1 MRLYHGSV
9 NVIRRPVF
17 GVGKATN
24 DYGLGFY
31 CTEHIELAK
40 EWACGEQHDGFAN
53 AYDIDMD
60 GLAVLNL
67 NDERWTIL
75 NWLAVL
81 VNNRRIQV
89 TTPIQDAARQYLLA
103 HFLPDTS
110 SSDVIR
116 GYRADD
122 SYFSFA
128 RAFLGNEISLAQL
141 SVAMRLGN
149 LGEQVVIKS
158 RRAFKR
164 LAFAGAE
171 IAEAEHYHLRRRTRD
186 ESAREAF
193 RREASSPDL
202 DGLFMRDVL
211 RSRMEAD
218 DARLR

>member
-9 NVIRRPVF
+9 RVIEHPVF

-31 CTEHIELAK
+31 CTEHIDLAK
-40 EWACGEQHDGFAN
+40 EWACGEPNDGFAN
-53 AYDIDMD
+53 AYDINVD
-60 GLAVLNL
+60 GLSVLNL
-67 NDERWTIL
+67 NGEHWTIL
-75 NWLAVL
+75 NWLALL
-81 VNNRRIQV
+81 VNNRKIQV
-89 TTPIQDAARQYLLA
+89 TTPIQDAARQYLLL
-103 HFLPDTS
+103 HFLPDVS
-110 SSDVIR
+110 PYDIIR

-141 SVAMRLGN
+141 STAMRLGN

-164 LAFAGAE
+164 LKFAGAE
-171 IAEAEHYHLRRRTRD
+171 IARAEQYHLQRRTRD
-186 ESAREAF
+186 ETARADFQRAASA
-193 RREASSPDL
+193 PDL
-202 DGLFMRDVL
+202 DGLFMRDIL
-211 RSRMEAD
+211 RAKMEID

>member
-1 MRLYHGSV
+1 MRG
-9 NVIRRPVF
+9 RTVF

-40 EWACGEQHDGFAN
+40 EWACGEPNDGFAN
-53 AYDIDMD
+53 AYDIDVD

-89 TTPIQDAARQYLLA
+89 TTPIQDAARQYMLA

-110 SSDVIR
+110 TCDVIR

-171 IAEAEHYHLRRRTRD
+171 IAEAEQYHLQRRTRD
-186 ESAREAF
+186 EAAREAF
-193 RREASSPDL
+193 QREASSPDL
-202 DGLFMRDVL
+202 DGLFMRDIL
-211 RSRMEAD
+211 RAKMEAN

>member
-40 EWACGEQHDGFAN
+40 EWACGEPNDGFAN
-53 AYDIDMD
+53 AYDIDVD

-89 TTPIQDAARQYLLA
+89 TTPIQDAARQYMLA

-110 SSDVIR
+110 TCDVIR

-171 IAEAEHYHLRRRTRD
+171 IAEAEQYHLQRRTRD
-186 ESAREAF
+186 EAAREAF
-193 RREASSPDL
+193 QREASSPDL
-202 DGLFMRDVL
+202 DGLFMRDIL
-211 RSRMEAD
+211 RAKMEAN